1 MELDCPRKDGSTL
14 RSHLKQAERSTKQ
27 KIIRN
32 PKVPD
37 AAAHLWGWF
46 WQLSDARPEGFSSA
60 RPLSFSEIAAW
71 AGLTGSAPRPW
82 EVEALKAMD
91 RAYLASVAKIIT

>member
-14 RSHLKQAERSTKQ
+14 RSHLKAVERQTKR
-27 KIIRN
+27 KRIRN

-37 AAAHLWGWF
+37 AAGHLWTWF

-60 RPLSFSEIAAW
+60 GPLTFSEIAAW

-91 RAYLASVAKIIT
+91 RAYLASVAKIST